1 MVLDGKKVPL
11 FSTHYSFKNREFLR
25 VGNGEY
31 AEVFVGGF
39 WIECGVL
46 TNAQLI
52 VGNYTKIFWTGLP
65 KHLCNIRLFLIG
77 ENYRI
82 I

>member
-39 WIECGVL
+39 G
-46 TNAQLI
+46 
-52 VGNYTKIFWTGLP
+52 
-65 KHLCNIRLFLIG
+65 
-77 ENYRI
+77 
-82 I
+82 

>member
-1 MVLDGKKVPL
+1 MILDGKKVPL

-39 WIECGVL
+39 LDRMWGLDQCSVNCWKLHKNLLDWI
-46 TNAQLI
+46 T
-52 VGNYTKIFWTGLP
+52 
-65 KHLCNIRLFLIG
+65 
-77 ENYRI
+77 
-82 I
+82 